1 MKLNDINKA
10 KELFLN
16 IEYIEAYLKDAE
28 ATGGHDNLYVLYM
41 NLAPNR
47 FSYKQMEDLFLSLDS
62 EIKEKV
68 HQFILSEKRQ
78 IESEIKKL

>member
-1 MKLNDINKA
+1 MKIDDIDKA

-28 ATGGHDNLYVLYM
+28 STGGHDNLYVLYM

-47 FSYKQMEDLFLSLDS
+47 FSYK
-62 EIKEKV
+62 
-68 HQFILSEKRQ
+68 
-78 IESEIKKL
+78 